1 MKKILK
7 NASLLLITLVFSFGF
22 VKNAYADCTGATY
35 GSDECRETPGRTIWV
50 AGNACY
56 DYPYRPLKEATYTR
70 RSNIFFNSDN
80 PNGGDMYH
88 SIGVTGASIYSGLGY
103 PISKDSFALH
113 YCLDAQFD
121 GYYDLW
127 AERFLGTIDNR
138 KYEAQDYAFLYV
150 LTGGG
155 NNVLT
160 SVSSRAQSADYWARL
175 TALRWIGYTFGS
187 FGDSNTD
194 HQNEFDGARGTLG
207 VLLNS
212 NSQYYDKLNSLLNNS
227 LQSKSYFA
235 SYTRYAMSGAPVEQ
249 AISYYNGA
257 LNAAAYYLE
266 TLAGDADV
274 DVDSVDPIPTEVTKT
289 ETGVNLVPAPGF
301 EVGEESGETTE
312 TIEGNGSVL
321 VQKDVV
327 HTIKVSGMPND
338 GENEFIINDITLEEP
353 VDGLTY
359 YIKSIQIG
367 ETVIED
373 QETIKS
379 MLGQNLLSDAFGYD
393 FTDDTTILITAHFE
407 GYESSDDPNVTVLKC
422 GQAPIKY
429 YIDGSYKA
437 GGRGLFDDYTGVVWY
452 SSVKQTQRYVSVE
465 EGGATDGDTWTSPY
479 ETYLVDACNCDDL
492 IEACIASGSME
503 SDECQELL
511 EADCGE
517 CAELEVECALG
528 DQEACEEYG
537 AVCEVECPTTVSNF
551 DCCDANNNMIIST
564 ADDHEVDI
572 LGPEDVRA
580 CFVSQIDAQVEQNG
594 ASGAIGIAGA
604 VDDVDNSY
612 SLYDIKDQNKY
623 CHVSC
628 KEDYMMTMPTAKLV
642 NAGRYFTFKAAVDG
656 TKTCYTNTI
665 DRDLYNEDILA
676 AQVEL
681 IEAYNN
687 FKDWEAADK
696 AAKENINSTYT
707 SSVSPSGCS
716 CNGTT
721 SNYISGAR
729 TASYTYDYFYITDSS
744 NKETGVVIGYMGTSS
759 GQKSV
764 SSITHSVNGGSYS
777 GCSFKNPDGT
787 CQSTCNGDCYYTVI
801 DEEKDIGDLE
811 EYIAGELSSAKS
823 RLKAAQEAYEAV
835 IDSYNACSEWNTEIN
850 YSPDVYYDYEES
862 YLTDMYNN
870 RGEMDST
877 ITSEGSEEWYC
888 NSNVSSSGNETQ
900 AELSDKTYETCSL
913 PSSSGVRYT
922 SINYIYCDESSCTAR
937 GDDVSDAR
945 YKKIISNIKI
955 NYVPSTLFYNVY
967 PSGEIVDRDEGAS
980 REDTVALENKL
991 PVSLSTERGIYKYT
1005 VNMGNLGEYY
1015 DQPQDGNLGRL
1026 IDGED
1031 SGNNPVINKQDYTD
1045 YVNEEGYVEY
1055 ACSYLVN
1062 MGITDADTIICDFD
1076 TICTGDDCI
1085 ADCIGPNCDY
1095 ECDGEDCIADCIGA
1109 GCIYDSDAGSS
1120 MIDRVVSLKNLFP
1133 NGTDSYNWNRDENK
1147 KAKTTI
1153 AAIQEKEDNIYFEDP
1168 ILSVT
1173 ITPEV
1178 SRSIRAY
1185 NDEAEGNGGY
1195 SNSTLDCYDLEGYQ
1209 EIACYSSFIGD
1220 ILNGTYGEVVNDR
1233 SLILGNN
1240 YRTVGD
1246 NNTQYFTLWNGT
1258 ISETDMLGPSWK

>member
-50 AGNACY
+50 AGNAYY

-594 ASGAIGIAGA
+594 SKGAIDIAGA
-604 VDDVDNSY
+604 KDDVDNSY

-967 PSGEIVDRDEGAS
+967 PSGEIVDREEGEG

-1062 MGITDADTIICDFD
+1062 MGITEEDTIICDFD
-1076 TICTGDDCI
+1076 TLCTGDDCI

-1195 SNSTLDCYDLEGYQ
+1195 SNSTLDCYDLGGYQ

-1246 NNTQYFTLWNGT
+1246 NNTEYFTLWNGT

>member
-1195 SNSTLDCYDLEGYQ
+1195 SNSTLDCYDLGGYQ
-1209 EIACYSSFIGD
+1209 EIACYSTFIND

>member
-50 AGNACY
+50 AGNAYY

-393 FTDDTTILITAHFE
+393 FTDDTTILITAHFD

-594 ASGAIGIAGA
+594 SKGAIDIAGA
-604 VDDVDNSY
+604 KDDVDNSY

-967 PSGEIVDRDEGAS
+967 PSGEIVDREEGEG

-1062 MGITDADTIICDFD
+1062 MGITDEDTIICDFD
-1076 TICTGDDCI
+1076 TLCTGDDCI

-1195 SNSTLDCYDLEGYQ
+1195 SNSTLDCYDLGGYQ

-1246 NNTQYFTLWNGT
+1246 NNTEYFTLWNGT